1 MGEWVLSWVWSPSLA
16 ILPDVS
22 VECQLRQDEGT
33 PNVSLCGSLREKYPP
48 QAQAFEHLV
57 P

>member
-22 VECQLRQDEGT
+22 VECQLQQDEGT